1 MNDKKL
7 LADIFQ
13 DLPASTAYKTNQGL
27 MLNGLSEEV
36 LKSKDLDPIR
46 GKVQLIFTSPPFPLN
61 TKKKYGNLQ
70 GEEYL
75 QWLTSFGP
83 LFHEL
88 LTPDGSIVIEL
99 GNSWEPGLPTMSTL
113 GLKALLRFQEEN
125 HLHLCQEFICHNPAR
140 LPSPAQ
146 WVTIERIRLKDSFT
160 RLWWLSPSSRPK
172 ANNKNVLKEYSESM
186 KRLLKTKQFNS
197 GKRPSEH
204 HISEETFAIDN
215 GGAIPPNVL
224 SISNT
229 SANDP
234 YQEYCRKND
243 IGFHPA
249 RMPIDLPEFFIN
261 FLTDPGDIVLD
272 PFGGSNTTGSAAE
285 KLNRQWIAVEPTSHY
300 IEGSLGRFNQDNI
313 KIINKDFQ
321 KDNTAAEH

>member
-1 MNDKKL
+1 MK
-7 LADIFQ
+7 ADESLPPIFSPR
-13 DLPASTAYKTNQGL
+13 PASAVYETDCGVMLRGL
-27 MLNGLSEEV
+27 AETV
-36 LKSKDLDPIR
+36 LAEPDLVALK
-46 GKVQLIFTSPPFPLN
+46 GKVQMIFTSPPFPLN
-61 TKKKYGNLQ
+61 TKKKYGNLK
-70 GEEYL
+70 GDEYL
-75 QWLTSFGP
+75 EWLVSFGP
-83 LFHEL
+83 KFREL

-125 HLHLCQEFICHNPAR
+125 DLHLCQEFICHNPAR

-172 ANNKNVLKEYSESM
+172 ANNRNVLQEYSASM
-186 KRLLKTKQFNS
+186 KKLLKTKRFNS

-204 HISEETFAIDN
+204 QVSEESFATDH

-224 SISNT
+224 SMSNT
-229 SANDP
+229 SASDS
-234 YQEYCRKND
+234 YQLYCRTND

-249 RMPIDLPEFFIN
+249 RMQPGLPEFFIN

-272 PFGGSNTTGSAAE
+272 PFGGSNTTGAAAE
-285 KLNRQWIAVEPTSHY
+285 RLKRRWVAIEPTDHY
-300 IEGSLGRFNQDNI
+300 IQGSIGRFDDGTVTLI
-313 KIINKDFQ
+313 DPSLSLEKK
-321 KDNTAAEH
+321 AG

>member
-1 MNDKKL
+1 VSAIERFSSGL
-7 LADIFQ
+7 LAFPESAVYATTRGVM
-13 DLPASTAYKTNQGL
+13 LQGL
-27 MLNGLSEEV
+27 AENILAN
-36 LKSKDLDPIR
+36 KDLDAVR

-75 QWLTSFGP
+75 EWLVSFGP
-83 LFHEL
+83 LFREL

-113 GLKALLRFQEEN
+113 ALKALLRFQEEN
-125 HLHLCQEFICHNPAR
+125 NLHLCQEFICHNPAR

-146 WVTIERIRLKDSFT
+146 WVTINRIRLKDSFT
-160 RLWWLSPSSRPK
+160 RLWWLSPNSHPK
-172 ANNKNVLKEYSESM
+172 ANNKNVLQEYSPSM
-186 KRLLKTKQFNS
+186 KRLLKRKNYNS

-204 HISEETFAIDN
+204 QISEESFTVDH

-229 SANDP
+229 SATDV
-234 YQEYCRKND
+234 YQQYCRDNG

-249 RMPIDLPEFFIN
+249 RMPTALPEFFIK
-261 FLTDPGDIVLD
+261 FLTDPGDFVLD
-272 PFGGSNTTGSAAE
+272 PFGGSNTTGAAAE
-285 KLNRQWIAVEPTSHY
+285 NLNRQWIAIEPTEHY
-300 IEGSLGRFNQDNI
+300 IQGSIGRFKPDEI
-313 KIINKDFQ
+313 KILDKQLFQ
-321 KDNTAAEH
+321 AKEKVA

>member
-1 MNDKKL
+1 MNVLKK
-7 LADIFQ
+7 
-13 DLPASTAYKTNQGL
+13 LPASTAYVTDCGL
-27 MLNGLSEEV
+27 MLHGLAEEV
-36 LKSKDLDPIR
+36 LKHQELDVIR
-46 GKVQLIFTSPPFPLN
+46 GCVQLIFTSPPFPLN

-75 QWLTSFGP
+75 RWLTSFGS
-83 LFHEL
+83 LFREL

-113 GLKALLRFQEEN
+113 GMRALLRFQEEN
-125 HLHLCQEFICHNPAR
+125 NLHLCQEFICHNPAR

-146 WVTIERIRLKDSFT
+146 WVTVERIRLKDSFT

-172 ANNKNVLKEYSESM
+172 ANNRNVLKEYSSAM
-186 KRLLKTKQFNS
+186 QRLLKTKQFNA

-204 HISEETFAIDN
+204 RISEESFAVDH

-229 SANDP
+229 RANDP
-234 YQEYCRKND
+234 YQEYCRHHD
-243 IGFHPA
+243 IEFHPA

-261 FLTDPGDIVLD
+261 FLTDAGDIVLD
-272 PFGGSNTTGSAAE
+272 PFGGSNTTGAAAE
-285 KLNRQWIAVEPTSHY
+285 KLERHWVAVEPTSQY
-300 IEGSLGRFNQDNI
+300 IEGSLGRFNQNRTR
-313 KIINKDFQ
+313 IIDKDIFSKRDAVQ
-321 KDNTAAEH
+321 S

>member
-1 MNDKKL
+1 MHANEPPASVL
-7 LADIFQ
+7 QNF
-13 DLPASTAYKTNQGL
+13 PASTAYSTDRGL
-27 MLNGLSEEV
+27 MLHGLAEEV
-36 LKSKDLDPIR
+36 LKHKDLDGIR
-46 GKVQLIFTSPPFPLN
+46 GRVQLIFTSPPFPLN

-83 LFHEL
+83 LFSEL

-113 GLKALLRFQEEN
+113 GLKALLRFQEVN
-125 HLHLCQEFICHNPAR
+125 NLHLCQEFICHNPAR

-172 ANNKNVLKEYSESM
+172 ANNKNVLKEYSM
-186 KRLLKTKQFNS
+186 AMQRLLKTKQFNA

-204 HISEETFAIDN
+204 HISEESFAVDN

-229 SANDP
+229 SSSDP
-234 YQEYCRKND
+234 YQEYCRENE
-243 IGFHPA
+243 IEFHPA

-261 FLTDPGDIVLD
+261 FLTDADDIILD
-272 PFGGSNTTGSAAE
+272 PFGGSNTTGAAAE
-285 KLNRQWIAVEPTSHY
+285 KLNRYWVAVEPTPHY
-300 IEGSLGRFNQDNI
+300 IEGSLGRFNQDRI
-313 KIINKDFQ
+313 QIFNKDLLHTR
-321 KDNTAAEH
+321 DEIES

>member
-1 MNDKKL
+1 MSTNKR
-7 LADIFQ
+7 LAAVLPDF
-13 DLPASTAYKTNQGL
+13 PASTAYATERGL
-27 MLNGLSEEV
+27 MLHGLAEDV
-36 LKSKDLDPIR
+36 LKHEDLDAIR
-46 GKVQLIFTSPPFPLN
+46 GRVQLIFTSPPFPLN

-75 QWLTSFGP
+75 QWLTSFGS
-83 LFHEL
+83 LFREL

-125 HLHLCQEFICHNPAR
+125 NLHLCQEFICHNPAR

-160 RLWWLSPSSRPK
+160 RLWWLSPSPRPK
-172 ANNKNVLKEYSESM
+172 ANNKNVLKEYSAAM
-186 KRLLKTKQFNS
+186 QRLLKTKQFNA

-204 HISEETFAIDN
+204 HISEESFAVNN

-224 SISNT
+224 TISNT

-234 YQEYCRKND
+234 YQEYCRDNQ
-243 IGFHPA
+243 IEFHPA

-261 FLTDPGDIVLD
+261 FLTDVDDIILD
-272 PFGGSNTTGSAAE
+272 PFGGSNTTGAAAE
-285 KLNRQWIAVEPTSHY
+285 KLNRYWIAVEPTPHY
-300 IEGSLGRFNQDNI
+300 IKGSLGRFNQDRI
-313 KIINKDFQ
+313 QII
-321 KDNTAAEH
+321 DNDLLPARDEIEN

>member
-1 MNDKKL
+1 MSTNKRPAAVL
-7 LADIFQ
+7 PNF
-13 DLPASTAYKTNQGL
+13 PASAAYATERGL
-27 MLNGLSEEV
+27 MLHGLAEDV
-36 LKSKDLDPIR
+36 LKHKDLDAIR
-46 GKVQLIFTSPPFPLN
+46 GRVQLIFTSPPFPLN

-75 QWLTSFGP
+75 QWLTSFGS
-83 LFHEL
+83 LFREL
-88 LTPDGSIVIEL
+88 LTPDGSMVIEL

-125 HLHLCQEFICHNPAR
+125 NLHLCQEFICHNPAR

-160 RLWWLSPSSRPK
+160 RLWWLSPSTRPK
-172 ANNKNVLKEYSESM
+172 ANNKNVLKEYSAAM
-186 KRLLKTKQFNS
+186 QRLLKTKQFNA

-204 HISEETFAIDN
+204 HISEESFAVDN

-224 SISNT
+224 TISNT

-234 YQEYCRKND
+234 YQEYCRDNQ
-243 IGFHPA
+243 IEFHPA

-261 FLTDPGDIVLD
+261 FLTDADDIILD
-272 PFGGSNTTGSAAE
+272 PFGGSNTTGAAAE
-285 KLNRQWIAVEPTSHY
+285 KLNRYWIAVEPTPHY
-300 IEGSLGRFNQDNI
+300 IKGSLGRFNQDRI
-313 KIINKDFQ
+313 QIIDH
-321 KDNTAAEH
+321 DLLPARAEIEN

>member
-1 MNDKKL
+1 MNANKQPT
-7 LADIFQ
+7 AI
-13 DLPASTAYKTNQGL
+13 LPTLPDSTAYATDRGL
-27 MLNGLSEEV
+27 MLHGLSEDV
-36 LKSKDLDPIR
+36 LKHTDLDAIR
-46 GKVQLIFTSPPFPLN
+46 GKVHLIFTSPPFPLN

-75 QWLTSFGP
+75 QWLTSFGA
-83 LFHEL
+83 LFREL
-88 LTPDGSIVIEL
+88 LTPDGSIIIEL

-125 HLHLCQEFICHNPAR
+125 DLHLCQEFICHNPAR

-172 ANNKNVLKEYSESM
+172 ANNKNVLKEYSGSM
-186 KRLLKTKQFNS
+186 KRLLKTKKFNA

-204 HISEETFAIDN
+204 SISEESFSIDH

-224 SISNT
+224 TISNT
-229 SANDP
+229 SANDA
-234 YQEYCRKND
+234 YQQYCRENN

-249 RMPIDLPEFFIN
+249 RMPTDLPEFFIK
-261 FLTDPGDIVLD
+261 FLTDPEDIVLD
-272 PFGGSNTTGSAAE
+272 PFGGSNTTGAAAE
-285 KLNRQWIAVEPTSHY
+285 KLNRHWIAVEPTPHY
-300 IEGSLGRFNQDNI
+300 IEGSIGRFDRDQI
-313 KIINKDFQ
+313 QIINNNLFSARVDIE
-321 KDNTAAEH
+321 N